1 MNSNGGWD
9 TLRHGNGD
17 FSACLLN
24 VSNNNCSG
32 VSGIWCYDCQ
42 SAYIYHSSFINNICN
57 SYDICILFENY
68 NYNYISE
75 LRSSNVINN
84 SQYITI
90 YSWYSNLTVID
101 SSILNNSADYDFFCA
116 DSRYTITVI
125 DCVIDNNS
133 FGGNVETTNCTS
145 NGGTVSVEIGEAE
158 HCVLVSVDNKCT
170 QRTPYK
176 CKCFRHPFFVNHI

>member
-1 MNSNGGWD
+1 M
-9 TLRHGNGD
+9 
-17 FSACLLN
+17 
-24 VSNNNCSG
+24 SNNNCSSI
-32 VSGIWCYDCQ
+32 SGILCYDCQ

-57 SYDICILFENY
+57 NYDICIAFAD

-84 SQYITI
+84 SQKLLSSYGTIT
-90 YSWYSNLTVID
+90 SWYSLTVID
-101 SSILNNSADYDFFCA
+101 SSILNNSADYDFFCD

-145 NGGTVSVEIGEAE
+145 NGGTVSVEMGEAE

>member
-1 MNSNGGWD
+1 MNGNGGWE
-9 TLRHGNGD
+9 TLRHRYGD

-32 VSGIWCYDCQ
+32 ISGILCYYCQ
-42 SAYIYHSSFINNICN
+42 SAYIYHSSFINNICI
-57 SYDICILFENY
+57 SYYICIEFGNSI
-68 NYNYISE
+68 NE

-84 SQYITI
+84 SQKELSLYGTITSL
-90 YSWYSNLTVID
+90 YNLTVID
-101 SSILNNSADYDFFCA
+101 SSILNNSADYDFFCD

-145 NGGTVSVEIGEAE
+145 NGGTVSVEMGEAE